1 MKFQSKSSH
10 RTSPY
15 HLEKP
20 KRKCM
25 TSDQLNILNPYY
37 AKNKHP
43 ARRDMKSLAKAIDV
57 PVSKVSNWFNNQR
70 AKETRLQQNSSFPLS
85 PCLWD
90 TDNDGTADMTD
101 SDDAD
106 NEYEYES
113 GHNKGGLDQ
122 EALYQEARACV
133 ATMAE
138 MSPEEVDMHFIE
150 QEPCAARAC
159 ILAMAKM
166 RQEEVNAV
174 FILNGFK
181 RQMIVHPTQK

>member
-1 MKFQSKSSH
+1 V
-10 RTSPY
+10 
-15 HLEKP
+15 
-20 KRKCM
+20 
-25 TSDQLNILNPYY
+25 ILNHWP
-37 AKNKHP
+37 
-43 ARRDMKSLAKAIDV
+43 RRLMCEFVFLHIVRSHELTKYVHS

-70 AKETRLQQNSSFPLS
+70 AKETRLQRNSSFPLS

-90 TDNDGTADMTD
+90 RDNDGTADMTD
-101 SDDAD
+101 SDDD
-106 NEYEYES
+106 DDEYEYEYES
-113 GHNKGGLDQ
+113 GDNKGGLDQ

-166 RQEEVNAV
+166 TQEEVNVV
-174 FILNGFK
+174 FILSGFK
-181 RQMIVHPTQK
+181 RQMLVLPTQK